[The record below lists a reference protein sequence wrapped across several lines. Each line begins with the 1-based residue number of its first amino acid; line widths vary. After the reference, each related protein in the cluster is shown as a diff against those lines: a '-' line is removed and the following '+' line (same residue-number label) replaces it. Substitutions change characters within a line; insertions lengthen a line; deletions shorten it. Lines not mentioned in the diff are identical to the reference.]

1 MANPQKFTG
10 LSAQKLNE
18 LLESP
23 AVRNQLRARA
33 NRVLPTAKAIAYS
46 TGAAKFAEALKVS
59 EGTRPGTGAK
69 DGIKRSYARV
79 GAVITPELIKADGRT
94 QLTRRMI
101 LRRAAHGS

>member
-1 MANPQKFTG
+1 MANPQKFKG
-10 LSAQKLNE
+10 LSAEKLNA
-18 LLESP
+18 LLDSP
-23 AVRNQLRARA
+23 AVRAQLRARA
-33 NRVLPTAKAIAYS
+33 NRVLPTARAIAYS
-46 TGAAKFAEALKVS
+46 TGAAGFAEALKVS

-79 GAVITPELIKADGRT
+79 GAVLTPELKRADGRT